1 MTALLALLQEEAG
14 GQVASPFDING
25 GVIIWTVVIFAIL
38 LALLWRLG
46 YPALLRMVGERE
58 RRIQKQLDDAEK
70 ANAEAQRLLEE
81 HRKQIAA
88 ARNEAQDI
96 LAKAK
101 AVSQKERET
110 LLAKAREEYDAL
122 LSRARK
128 DIDAE
133 KDKAILALRREA
145 VELSIA
151 AASRVIEANLDT
163 EANRR
168 LVTEFLESL
177 SKVEQKQPRKA
188 SRSRATTPGPC
199 LQ

>member
-1 MTALLALLQEEAG
+1 MLGLLQEVAHEAG
-14 GQVASPFDING
+14 GGGGGGGPFSINPG
-25 GVIIWTVVIFAIL
+25 LIIWTLVVFGIL
-38 LALLWRLG
+38 LMLLWRFAFPTILKS
-46 YPALLRMVGERE
+46 VEERE
-58 RRIQKQLDDAEK
+58 RRIEKQLQDAER

-101 AVSQKERET
+101 TVSQKERET

-122 LSRARK
+122 LNRARK

-133 KDKAILALRREA
+133 KEKAIQALRREA

-163 EANRR
+163 EANRK
-168 LVTEFLESL
+168 LVSDFLESL
-177 SKVEQKQPRKA
+177 GQGEKKK
-188 SRSRATTPGPC
+188 
-199 LQ
+199 

>member
-1 MTALLALLQEEAG
+1 VILLALLQEEAG
-14 GQVASPFDING
+14 GHVASPFDING
-25 GVIIWTVVIFAIL
+25 GVIIWTVVIFVIL
-38 LALLWRLG
+38 LALLYRLG
-46 YPALLRMVGERE
+46 YPELLKTVEERE
-58 RRIQKQLDDAEK
+58 RRIQKQLEDAER

-101 AVSQKERET
+101 TVSQKERET

-122 LSRARK
+122 LNRARK

-133 KDKAILALRREA
+133 KEKAILALRQEA

-163 EANRR
+163 DANRK
-168 LVTEFLESL
+168 LVSEFLESIGQAE
-177 SKVEQKQPRKA
+177 KKK
-188 SRSRATTPGPC
+188 
-199 LQ
+199 

>member
-1 MTALLALLQEEAG
+1 MLALLQEASHEAAG
-14 GQVASPFDING
+14 GPFTINPG
-25 GVIIWTVVIFAIL
+25 LIIWTLVVFGIL
-38 LALLWRLG
+38 LFVLWRWGFPVL
-46 YPALLRMVGERE
+46 VKSVEERE
-58 RRIQKQLDDAEK
+58 RRIQKQLEDAEK

-81 HRKQIAA
+81 HKKQITA
-88 ARNEAQDI
+88 ARHEAQDI

-133 KDKAILALRREA
+133 KEKAILALRREA
-145 VELSIA
+145 VDLSIA

-163 EANRR
+163 EANRK

-177 SKVEQKQPRKA
+177 SKAEKQR
-188 SRSRATTPGPC
+188 
-199 LQ
+199 

>member
-1 MTALLALLQEEAG
+1 MILLLALLQEEAG
-14 GQVASPFDING
+14 GHVASPFDING
-25 GVIIWTVVIFAIL
+25 GVIIWTVVIFVIL
-38 LALLWRLG
+38 LAVLYRLG
-46 YPALLRMVGERE
+46 YPALLKMVEERE
-58 RRIQKQLDDAEK
+58 RRIQKQLEDAEK

-81 HRKQIAA
+81 HKKQIAA
-88 ARNEAQDI
+88 ARNEAQEI

-101 AVSQKERET
+101 TVSQKERET

-122 LSRARK
+122 LNRARK

-133 KDKAILALRREA
+133 KEKAIQALRREA

-163 EANRR
+163 DANRK

-177 SKVEQKQPRKA
+177 SKTEKKK
-188 SRSRATTPGPC
+188 
-199 LQ
+199 

>member
-1 MTALLALLQEEAG
+1 MIGLLALAQEEAG
-14 GQVASPFDING
+14 GHVASPFDING
-25 GVIIWTVVIFAIL
+25 GVIIWTVVIFVIL

-46 YPALLRMVGERE
+46 YPSLLRMVEERE
-58 RRIQKQLDDAEK
+58 RRIQKQLEDAEK

-81 HRKQIAA
+81 HKKQIAA
-88 ARNEAQDI
+88 ARNEAQEI

-101 AVSQKERET
+101 TVSQKERET

-122 LSRARK
+122 LNRARK

-177 SKVEQKQPRKA
+177 GKAEKPR
-188 SRSRATTPGPC
+188 
-199 LQ
+199 

>member
-1 MTALLALLQEEAG
+1 MSALLALLQEEAG

-46 YPALLRMVGERE
+46 YPALLRMVEERE

-122 LSRARK
+122 LARARK

-133 KDKAILALRREA
+133 KEKAILALRREA

-177 SKVEQKQPRKA
+177 SKVETKKR
-188 SRSRATTPGPC
+188 
-199 LQ
+199 

>member
-1 MTALLALLQEEAG
+1 MTLFLSLIQEAER
-14 GQVASPFDING
+14 VASPFDING
-25 GVIIWTVVIFAIL
+25 GVIIWTVIIFVIL
-38 LALLWRLG
+38 LAVLYRLG
-46 YPALLRMVGERE
+46 YPALLRMVEERE
-58 RRIQKQLDDAEK
+58 RRIQKQLEDAER

-88 ARNEAQDI
+88 ARTEAQDI

-128 DIDAE
+128 DIDTE

-163 EANRR
+163 EANRK
-168 LVTEFLESL
+168 LVTEFLESIG
-177 SKVEQKQPRKA
+177 KAEKPR
-188 SRSRATTPGPC
+188 
-199 LQ
+199 

>member
-1 MTALLALLQEEAG
+1 VLALLQEAAHEAAG
-14 GQVASPFDING
+14 GGGPFSINPG
-25 GVIIWTVVIFAIL
+25 LIIWTLVVFGIL
-38 LALLWRLG
+38 LFVLWRWG
-46 YPALLRMVGERE
+46 FPALVKSVEERE
-58 RRIQKQLDDAEK
+58 RRIQKQLEDAEK

-88 ARNEAQDI
+88 ARNEAQEI

-101 AVSQKERET
+101 TVAQKEREA

-133 KDKAILALRREA
+133 KEKAILALRREA

-163 EANRR
+163 EANRK
-168 LVTEFLESL
+168 LVADFLETL
-177 SKVEQKQPRKA
+177 GKAEKQR
-188 SRSRATTPGPC
+188 
-199 LQ
+199 

>member
-1 MTALLALLQEEAG
+1 MTLFLSLIQEAEH
-14 GQVASPFDING
+14 VASPFDING
-25 GVIIWTVVIFAIL
+25 GVIIWTVVIFVIL
-38 LALLWRLG
+38 LGLLWRLG
-46 YPALLRMVGERE
+46 YPSLLKMVEERE
-58 RRIQKQLDDAEK
+58 RRIQKQLEDAER

-81 HRKQIAA
+81 HKKQIAA
-88 ARNEAQDI
+88 ARNEAQEI

-101 AVSQKERET
+101 SVSEKERAT

-122 LSRARK
+122 LNRARK

-133 KDKAILALRREA
+133 KEKAIQALRREA

-163 EANRR
+163 DANRK

-177 SKVEQKQPRKA
+177 GKA
-188 SRSRATTPGPC
+188 EKKK
-199 LQ
+199 

>member
-1 MTALLALLQEEAG
+1 MLALLRELVLQHAEQAT
-14 GQVASPFDING
+14 PFDINTAL
-25 GVIIWTVVIFAIL
+25 VWWTFVIFLIL
-38 LALLWRLG
+38 LAMLWRWG
-46 YPALLRMVGERE
+46 WPAILKSVEERE
-58 RRIQKQLDDAEK
+58 RRIQKQLEDAEK

-101 AVSQKERET
+101 TVSQKERET

-122 LSRARK
+122 LNRARK

-133 KDKAILALRREA
+133 KEKAILALRREA

-163 EANRR
+163 EANRK

-177 SKVEQKQPRKA
+177 GKA
-188 SRSRATTPGPC
+188 EKKR
-199 LQ
+199 

>member
-1 MTALLALLQEEAG
+1 VLLVLALLQEGAHEAPPSG
-14 GQVASPFDING
+14 PFTINPG
-25 GVIIWTVVIFAIL
+25 LIIWTLVVFGIL
-38 LALLWRLG
+38 LVGLWRV
-46 YPALLRMVGERE
+46 YPWIVKFVEERE
-58 RRIQKQLDDAEK
+58 RKIQKQLEDAER

-88 ARNEAQDI
+88 ARNEAQEI

-101 AVSQKERET
+101 TVSQKERET

-122 LSRARK
+122 LNRARK

-133 KDKAILALRREA
+133 KGKAIQALRREA
-145 VELSIA
+145 VDLSIA

-163 EANRR
+163 DANRK

-177 SKVEQKQPRKA
+177 GKEEKKK
-188 SRSRATTPGPC
+188 
-199 LQ
+199 

>member
-1 MTALLALLQEEAG
+1 MLAFLPLVQEAAHEASG
-14 GQVASPFDING
+14 GGGGPFSINPG
-25 GVIIWTVVIFAIL
+25 LIIWTLVVFGIL
-38 LALLWRLG
+38 LMLLWRFAF
-46 YPALLRMVGERE
+46 PSIVKSVEERE
-58 RRIQKQLDDAEK
+58 RRIQKQLEDAEK

-81 HRKQIAA
+81 HKKQIAA

-101 AVSQKERET
+101 SISQKERET

-133 KDKAILALRREA
+133 KEKAIQALRREA
-145 VELSIA
+145 VDLSIA

-163 EANRR
+163 DANRK
-168 LVTEFLESL
+168 LVGDFLESL
-177 SKVEQKQPRKA
+177 GKSEQKR
-188 SRSRATTPGPC
+188 
-199 LQ
+199 